1 METAGKTFSHH
12 DPSPCQW
19 FSRLAALDRRSTPR
33 LILLFLGTVLARGR
47 RTVPSRAAADGIAEG
62 REAQPLGEHAAGG
75 DRPNFGAEHP
85 GHGLTSGRL
94 ALGSHASSG
103 VAFTGRTRCKAA
115 RVFRSSQT
123 NKPSTRCKRCSACGW
138 DKLRCND
145 SRMVSK
151 AGAGCTMRVSMRD
164 LRRGWGE

>member
-1 METAGKTFSHH
+1 METAGWRRGAKGRSIRDEGGDHTSRSPWTERSKTFSHH

-19 FSRLAALDRRSTPR
+19 FSRLAALNRRSTPR

-62 REAQPLGEHAAGG
+62 REAQPLGEHAAAG

-103 VAFTGRTRCKAA
+103 VAFTGRT
-115 RVFRSSQT
+115 V
-123 NKPSTRCKRCSACGW
+123 
-138 DKLRCND
+138 
-145 SRMVSK
+145 
-151 AGAGCTMRVSMRD
+151 
-164 LRRGWGE
+164 RR